1 MKKMLFVGL
10 LLAVASCYPGDVT
23 SLSDTDVVVTFKN
36 PETNYSQLRTYSIPD
51 TVVQIDED
59 SSAVK
64 IDHSF
69 DGDIVARV
77 KARLNDFGWSEV
89 TFPADTPD
97 VFVLASVV
105 ADEYTSY
112 TYYPGYWWGYWGWYY
127 PPCLYCYP
135 GYPPTVSVT
144 NFKAG
149 TLFLDMVETAT
160 INPADS
166 TVRFAWNAGMNGVLG
181 SSAAGNAQRA
191 LDGINTAFGQ
201 SDYLNKN
208 LVRN

>member
-1 MKKMLFVGL
+1 MKKSLLAGL
-10 LLAVASCYPGDVT
+10 LVAVAGCYPGEVT
-23 SLSDTDVVVTFKN
+23 TLSDTDIVMTFQN
-36 PETNYSQLRTYSIPD
+36 PETNYSQLLTYAMPD
-51 TVVQIDED
+51 TVVQLDED
-59 SSAVK
+59 SSAVQ

-77 KARLNDFGWSEV
+77 KSRLGDYGWTEV

-112 TYYPGYWWGYWGWYY
+112 TYYPGYWWGSWGWYY
-127 PPCLYCYP
+127 PPCVYCYP

-144 NFKAG
+144 KFKAG
-149 TLFLDMVETAT
+149 TLFLDMLETAT

-166 TVRFAWNAGMNGVLG
+166 TVRFAWTAAMNGVLG

-191 LDGINTAFGQ
+191 LDGINTAFLQ
-201 SDYLNKN
+201 SQYLDKSN
-208 LVRN
+208 